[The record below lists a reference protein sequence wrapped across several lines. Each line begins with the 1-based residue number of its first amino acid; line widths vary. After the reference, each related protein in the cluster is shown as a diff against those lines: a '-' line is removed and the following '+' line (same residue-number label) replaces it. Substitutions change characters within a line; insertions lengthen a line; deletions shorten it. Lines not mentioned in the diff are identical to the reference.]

1 MAHDDRTTRAAGAGR
16 LPLALLLISG
26 GAVCFAVA
34 LLAPAAARQTVSLMG
49 RSGAESASAELANSA
64 AAAIEFI
71 ATLVVVA
78 GAVAWWRARS
88 SDTSLRTRTMVLAGG
103 LIWCIAT
110 AFLAWIAISGVTAA
124 LRVGPSTWISPTGAS
139 LSLSAVQL
147 LGASLIVQG
156 IRPGLRALGT
166 RSGTIAEARSAAGSL
181 ELAVVAATLALAS
194 RLFALILPTFGWS
207 AWTPVARVLM
217 NASGL
222 LLALCLIWAFVGCWQ
237 VARARPRPSAESAA

>member
-71 ATLVVVA
+71 ATLAVVA

>member
-71 ATLVVVA
+71 ATLAVVA
-78 GAVAWWRARS
+78 GTVAWWRARS
-88 SDTSLRTRTMVLAGG
+88 SNTSLRTRTMVLAGG

>member
-49 RSGAESASAELANSA
+49 RTGAESASAELADSA

-71 ATLVVVA
+71 ATLAVVA
-78 GAVAWWRARS
+78 GTVAWWRARS
-88 SDTSLRTRTMVLAGG
+88 SNTSLRTRTMVLAGG

>member
-1 MAHDDRTTRAAGAGR
+1 M
-16 LPLALLLISG
+16 
-26 GAVCFAVA
+26 CFAVA

-181 ELAVVAATLALAS
+181 EFAVVAATLALAS